1 MPGQSDLQ
9 STIAHEAVSRV
20 LAMALANARARG
32 AQWQTLAEEFLGTT
46 EQVLQNVEKIRQE
59 LLRNQG
65 APARA
70 MSEMNEKALALL
82 ERLADAVWAERGQS
96 PQDPFIS
103 ILSPGTP
110 NFFFDWTIGRP
121 VDRLDI
127 LLDLFGGDSIPSVQ
141 SAEVAAI
148 LGEIRALLPE
158 FRVLNEATRA
168 FRAKLE
174 LLEKSSEVVARVGH
188 VQYSRLRR
196 RMRAEGFDAF
206 EVRKVFPDVPG
217 ASAITLG

>member
-1 MPGQSDLQ
+1 MPAHSDTQ
-9 STIAHEAVSRV
+9 STIAHDAVSRV
-20 LAMALANARARG
+20 LSVALANARARG
-32 AQWQTLAEEFLGTT
+32 AQWQSLADEFLGST
-46 EQVLQNVEKIRQE
+46 ELALKNIEKIRLE
-59 LLRNQG
+59 LLRNQS

-70 MSEMNEKALALL
+70 MSEMNERVLALL
-82 ERLADAVWAERGQS
+82 ERLADTVWAERGQS

-127 LLDLFGGDSIPSVQ
+127 LLELFGGDAIPSVQ

-148 LGEIRALLPE
+148 LGDIRALLPE
-158 FRVLNEATRA
+158 FRMLNEDVRA
-168 FRAKLE
+168 FRARLDV
-174 LLEKSSEVVARVGH
+174 LEKSSEVVARVGH
-188 VQYSRLRR
+188 VQYARLRR

-206 EVRKVFPDVPG
+206 EVRKVLPDIPG
-217 ASAITLG
+217 ASSGTLQ